1 MPIFE
6 YHCRGCEHDFELLV
20 LKGTAIECPKC
31 QSADLER
38 LLSIP
43 AVKSESTHAQAM
55 KAAKKSGAA
64 GSSSGSSKSGA
75 TSGSGSS
82 GASGPSPGSAG
93 GGSSGTCSGSGAGKQ

>member
-6 YHCRGCEHDFELLV
+6 YHCRSCEHDFELLV

-43 AVKSESTHAQAM
+43 AVKSDSTHALAM
-55 KAAKKSGAA
+55 KAAKKRDSKQA
-64 GSSSGSSKSGA
+64 GELNRA
-75 TSGSGSS
+75 
-82 GASGPSPGSAG
+82 
-93 GGSSGTCSGSGAGKQ
+93 QREYELHHND